1 MNPKTFLQVRRHY
14 PRLMELMASIDKL
27 FVNKTTGLA
36 DLGAKH
42 ADIFAPLYSKNDP
55 STKTGSGQTQG
66 KALTKKRDAFL
77 AAGHGDWV
85 CVGPDG

>member
-36 DLGAKH
+36 DLGAKTRICC
-42 ADIFAPLYSKNDP
+42 AILY
-55 STKTGSGQTQG
+55 
-66 KALTKKRDAFL
+66 
-77 AAGHGDWV
+77 
-85 CVGPDG
+85 